1 MSKENYVWAW
11 KDDDGVYV
19 NTAKSLEAIVE
30 EIIEFYKEDEIE
42 ELTVELND
50 QIIDISFFEDGNETE
65 WEIKAV
71 PWVVAKFLQDL
82 AGDCGHEDWFDIKE
96 IEAESNRADTFE
108 IEKI

>member
-50 QIIDISFFEDGNETE
+50 QIIDISRYLNTE
-65 WEIKAV
+65 AV
-71 PWVVAKFLQDL
+71 LTKELIDRATAAYFVDL
-82 AGDCGHEDWFDIKE
+82 
-96 IEAESNRADTFE
+96 
-108 IEKI
+108 